1 MDTREDAIAALA
13 ALSRQAALMSQAVL
27 ARDFDKARVL
37 LARITADAAEQGQGA
52 IVMAAQGLARVLGAE
67 GSVPRPG
74 YGAGILELAEALDV
88 AQENLLA
95 R

>member
-1 MDTREDAIAALA
+1 MDTHEDAIEALA
-13 ALSRQAALMSQAVL
+13 SLSRQAALMSQAAL

-74 YGAGILELAEALDV
+74 HGAGILELAEALDV
-88 AQENLLA
+88 AQDHLLA

>member
-1 MDTREDAIAALA
+1 MDIHEDAIEALA

-52 IVMAAQGLARVLGAE
+52 IVMAAH
-67 GSVPRPG
+67 
-74 YGAGILELAEALDV
+74 V
-88 AQENLLA
+88 AQNA
-95 R
+95 HGSIRCRSP